1 MLQICRLSICKR
13 LEIIKSCLKK
23 RWVSVR
29 VEKSKSCSFSKKK
42 KKKNVFLLPI
52 FLSTFYIIACS
63 KIFLNISKLF
73 DNGITGDLL
82 SVLTN
87 FLTWRIQG
95 VVLNGQYSSW
105 TNVETGFPQASIFG
119 FLMFLIY
126 INETICRWQAL
137 ISVVPFKQWFK

>member
-1 MLQICRLSICKR
+1 MF
-13 LEIIKSCLKK
+13 KK
-23 RWVSVR
+23 MVSFRQGV
-29 VEKSKSCSFSKKK
+29 KKKKLFLFKKK
-42 KKKNVFLLPI
+42 KKKKRFSC
-52 FLSTFYIIACS
+52 FRFFFSTFYIIACS

-126 INETICRWQAL
+126 SNETICRWQAL